1 LFFIFLQ
8 YIYEFKNGKMELKLK
23 IEDKHVEA
31 FMEIIKKLKYVEIMY
46 INDEVTPSSVGES
59 DVAYGNP
66 KKLTADEVEQLIIAK
81 CLREA
86 KAIERGE
93 LETRDLD
100 ELLAELETAKKKAIE
115 NKAAAWKRV
124 AQDDE
129 MTSLANEG
137 IDDYKQILNKYETT

>member
-1 LFFIFLQ
+1 
-8 YIYEFKNGKMELKLK
+8 MELRLK
-23 IEDKHVEA
+23 IEVKHVEA

-46 INDEVTPSSVGES
+46 VNDEVTPSSVGEP

-81 CLREA
+81 CLRDA

-100 ELLAELETAKKKAIE
+100 ELLAELE
-115 NKAAAWKRV
+115 
-124 AQDDE
+124 
-129 MTSLANEG
+129 NE
-137 IDDYKQILNKYETT
+137 